1 MFMSP
6 SPPLLLLLST
16 DSDYL
21 TTSEYCNQI
30 LVSKNSALF
39 RFFLCS
45 CLYFPFSVV
54 IVGCWLQAFGF
65 VDGDLV
71 EALLDLPREKARA
84 IVKDVTL
91 PSTCKLLEN

>member
-1 MFMSP
+1 M
-6 SPPLLLLLST
+6 
-16 DSDYL
+16 
-21 TTSEYCNQI
+21 
-30 LVSKNSALF
+30 
-39 RFFLCS
+39 
-45 CLYFPFSVV
+45 YFPFSVV